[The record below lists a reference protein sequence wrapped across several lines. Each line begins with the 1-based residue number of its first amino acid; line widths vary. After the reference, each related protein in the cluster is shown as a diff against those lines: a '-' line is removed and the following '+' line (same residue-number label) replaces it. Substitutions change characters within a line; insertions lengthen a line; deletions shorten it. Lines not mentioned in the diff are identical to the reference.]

1 MPRRRSLKGLQAE
14 IEQTKQKMVAAKQR
28 YDRLA
33 ERLKSLTQE
42 HDRAQADL
50 IAAAF
55 RKSGK
60 SLEQLLTFLGR

>member
-1 MPRRRSLKGLQAE
+1 MPRRRSLKGLQSE

-28 YDRLA
+28 YDRVA

-42 HDRAQADL
+42 RDRAQADL